1 MSMTRAMECE
11 LQYSYNINHGSGLAI
26 SMRCKTLFSDQK
38 QLILHHSFCIWSGK
52 GCIYYCLCELGFEL
66 GISFLFVFLFI
77 NTSGE
82 VGTS

>member
-1 MSMTRAMECE
+1 M
-11 LQYSYNINHGSGLAI
+11 
-26 SMRCKTLFSDQK
+26 FSDQK

-82 VGTS
+82 VGAS